1 MKLTLQ
7 KDGDRFRIDS
17 LRRLAGSLAFCALF
31 AGNAS
36 GQSSQKLSQT
46 QESLHKVPTT
56 EAAGALREEGIA
68 VTDPLVIAKCGGCHA
83 RDDKG
88 NMERISWARATPEGW
103 QNALK
108 QMILVKGVSLTAQE
122 GRLIARYLSTH
133 HGLTP
138 EEALPV
144 RHIAERRIHE
154 DSNIPDSDPGKA
166 CAKCHAFALTLSW
179 RRSLEDWKQ
188 FVDLHSARYKFSPNL
203 EVVAYLA
210 RVAPLHSAEWEAW
223 SARTNL
229 PNLDGRWLVSAS
241 MPGHGKYYGEMQVDR
256 TGDDEFTTRVNLT
269 SVRDGSRTIRA
280 GRSVVYGGYAW
291 RGRSNGGDPASS
303 AADQHSSEAREVLW
317 IAPDHSRA
325 EGRWFWGQYQEFGFD
340 VQLQRASSDPTL
352 LAIDR
357 ASLKAGS
364 RANRVHVIGDNFPAQ
379 VAPRDLDFGPGTIV
393 RSIVSNT
400 PTEIVAEV
408 DVATDAHLGKRSVA
422 FRRSVLPGAIAVY
435 DRIDYVKVTPESA
448 VAAFGESAHPRG
460 CLQFEALG
468 YQRGADGKLHT
479 ADDVELGPVD
489 VTWSFQVFHAP
500 EGSSSDFVGRV
511 SASGL
516 FIPASENPNR
526 NFDVWVIATARDEN
540 DQNGMP
546 LVGKSYLV
554 VTIPTYVFNGRKYV
568 RDLDRWVDDGPA

>member
-1 MKLTLQ
+1 VS
-7 KDGDRFRIDS
+7 RIGS

-31 AGNAS
+31 AGNVS
-36 GQSSQKLSQT
+36 GQSNPELSQA
-46 QESLHKVPTT
+46 QESLHKVATT
-56 EAAGALREEGIA
+56 ETAGALHEEGVP
-68 VTDPLVIAKCGGCHA
+68 VTDPLVIAKCGSCHA

-88 NMERISWARATPEGW
+88 NMERISWARTTPEGW

-108 QMILVKGVSLTAQE
+108 RMILLKGVSLTAQE

-133 HGLTP
+133 HGLAP
-138 EEALPV
+138 EEAMPV

-154 DSNIPDSDPGKA
+154 ESNIADSDPGKA
-166 CAKCHAFALTLSW
+166 CAKCHALALTLSW

-188 FVDLHSARYKFSPNL
+188 FVDLHSARYTFSPNA
-203 EVVAYLA
+203 EIVAYLA
-210 RVAPLHSAEWEAW
+210 RVAPLHSPEWEAW
-223 SARTNL
+223 SARTNSPSL
-229 PNLDGRWLVSAS
+229 AGRWLVTAS
-241 MPGHGKYYGEMQVDR
+241 MPGHGKYYGEMQVDHA
-256 TGDDEFTTRVNLT
+256 GDDEFTTRVNLT
-269 SVRDGSRTIRA
+269 SVRDGSRTLRT

-291 RGRSNGGDPASS
+291 RGRSKGGEPASS
-303 AADQHSSEAREVLW
+303 APDDRSDEAREVLW

-340 VQLQRASSDPTL
+340 VQLQRASSNPTL
-352 LAIDR
+352 LAIHR

-393 RSIVSNT
+393 RGIVSST
-400 PTEIVAEV
+400 SADVVAEV
-408 DVATDAHLGKRSVA
+408 DVAADAPLGKRSLA

-448 VAAFGESAHPRG
+448 VAAFGDSTHPRG
-460 CLQFEALG
+460 YLQFEAIG

-489 VTWSFQVFHAP
+489 VTWSFRVFHAP
-500 EGSSSDFVGRV
+500 EGSSSDFVGKV
-511 SASGL
+511 SGWGL
-516 FIPASENPNR
+516 FTPASENPNR